1 MTQEE
6 IRDKLYIALNQLSK
20 NDLWLLHNNLN
31 ERTIAHKLA
40 EYLQQIFPEY
50 HVDCEYNRD
59 VEQHSGLKK
68 VNILKER
75 YEAIKDKVVNGLSID
90 VSVFPDI
97 IIHRRGTNKF
107 NLLVIELKKSTNTDN
122 EARDFDI
129 EKLHS
134 FTDQSKRNTLK
145 YDFGVFLILETRQN
159 QATQDNFVNLEQW
172 FISHN

>member
-6 IRDKLYIALNQLSK
+6 IRDKLFIALNQLSK
-20 NDLWLLHNNLN
+20 NDLWLLRNNLN

-40 EYLQQIFPEY
+40 EYLQQIFPDY

-59 VEQHSGLKK
+59 VEQNSGLKK

-107 NLLVIELKKSTNTDN
+107 NLLVIELKKTTNTDN

-134 FTDQSKRNTLK
+134 FTDQSERNTLK
-145 YDFGVFLILETRQN
+145 YNFGVFLILETRQN

>member
-134 FTDQSKRNTLK
+134 FTDQSERNTLK

>member
-1 MTQEE
+1 MKHEE
-6 IRDKLYIALNQLSK
+6 VREKLFIALNQLSI

-40 EYLQQIFPEY
+40 EYIQQNFPEY

-59 VEQHSGLKK
+59 VEQNSGLKK

-75 YEAIKDKVVNGLSID
+75 YEAIKNVVVDGASID

-107 NLLVIELKKSTNTDN
+107 NLLVIELKKSKNTNQ

-134 FTDQSKRNTLK
+134 FTDQSERNTLK
-145 YDFGVFLILETRQN
+145 YNYGVFLTLETREN
-159 QATQDNFVNLEQW
+159 IATPENFINDEQW
-172 FISHN
+172 FFAHN